1 MGQMMRLQDKSGN
14 IVDYV
19 VIGTIPYCD
28 RCGSSV
34 NLGEVHGLMLCK
46 ECAEL
51 YNKQYP
57 LFVKVFMEKKE
68 KPKGKKE

>member
-1 MGQMMRLQDKSGN
+1 MGQIMRLQDKDGN

-28 RCGSSV
+28 RCGGGSE
-34 NLGEVHGLMLCK
+34 LLEVHGLMLCS

-57 LFVKVFMEKKE
+57 TFVKVFMETKE
-68 KPKGKKE
+68 KAKGKK